1 MTRKKRACD
10 SCHRRKI
17 QCDGVLPQCN
27 FCFHNGVTCTFSRI
41 LGARKRT
48 PKPSGNSDKDLA
60 RRIERIEL
68 ALDAAQKNLA
78 ARILESRE
86 ADGSETTSPS
96 ASSYHPNGQTGDSAT
111 ASNNATT
118 PDGHKNTGEGLS
130 PATTARKARSAG
142 RPKSSNFGTLHFAG
156 FHVGEISSCNGIPF
170 FSPNGQNW
178 IRSRTGQDP
187 TFEKLLATGPPWHST
202 KENHAPLRPD
212 DNVCATTW
220 ELPDKALVESCVR
233 AYCSSSFGHAF
244 PIVEPEE
251 FQTTLDLAYEDEGS
265 PLTIEATSAKACLF
279 AFMTYVHHSRME
291 HVGEIGIDGQ
301 LYMSKAWQLIP
312 QIMHQ
317 VDVPSFQTLFMLCMS
332 SMFMGD
338 FQRGSV
344 VHALACRVLFM
355 LGGHAQPSQ
364 RSTTNNAVYRAERNK
379 WLESHLRQMFWMTYT
394 LDKEVSVRTGLP
406 PSIEDDYCDLTL
418 PQAHRDPQ
426 LMVREGAGSLS
437 DTNSTRRAWLGTF
450 PTTLPGDLTLT
461 IIKSKTYRALY
472 STAALRKSDAELLRD
487 IRELDEELERWRC
500 SVPQPFRPALAFSED
515 AASSIDKDMDR
526 HIIMKKSII
535 HFEYHYLS
543 AAIHRAS
550 GRCSVWAGG
559 EGVSSSVA
567 ITVQASRSTLI
578 YLRAAADGITETA
591 FWYEMAQGLVLDRS
605 LHVLTC
611 SRLVVFYPM
620 SATLT
625 LFCNILLDPCDA
637 QAEDDLD
644 LLCTIPSLIMSI
656 KKSPLTAKEQ
666 AYFQEVNE
674 FFAELTRLARCAIDR
689 ISPMRDTEAAMEL
702 D

>member
-1 MTRKKRACD
+1 
-10 SCHRRKI
+10 
-17 QCDGVLPQCN
+17 
-27 FCFHNGVTCTFSRI
+27 
-41 LGARKRT
+41 
-48 PKPSGNSDKDLA
+48 
-60 RRIERIEL
+60 
-68 ALDAAQKNLA
+68 
-78 ARILESRE
+78 
-86 ADGSETTSPS
+86 
-96 ASSYHPNGQTGDSAT
+96 
-111 ASNNATT
+111 
-118 PDGHKNTGEGLS
+118 
-130 PATTARKARSAG
+130 
-142 RPKSSNFGTLHFAG
+142 
-156 FHVGEISSCNGIPF
+156 
-170 FSPNGQNW
+170 
-178 IRSRTGQDP
+178 
-187 TFEKLLATGPPWHST
+187 
-202 KENHAPLRPD
+202 
-212 DNVCATTW
+212 
-220 ELPDKALVESCVR
+220 
-233 AYCSSSFGHAF
+233 
-244 PIVEPEE
+244 
-251 FQTTLDLAYEDEGS
+251 
-265 PLTIEATSAKACLF
+265 
-279 AFMTYVHHSRME
+279 
-291 HVGEIGIDGQ
+291 
-301 LYMSKAWQLIP
+301 
-312 QIMHQ
+312 
-317 VDVPSFQTLFMLCMS
+317 
-332 SMFMGD
+332 
-338 FQRGSV
+338 
-344 VHALACRVLFM
+344 M

>member
-317 VDVPSFQTLFMLCMS
+317 VDVPSFQTLFML
-332 SMFMGD
+332 
-338 FQRGSV
+338 
-344 VHALACRVLFM
+344 
-355 LGGHAQPSQ
+355 
-364 RSTTNNAVYRAERNK
+364 
-379 WLESHLRQMFWMTYT
+379 
-394 LDKEVSVRTGLP
+394 
-406 PSIEDDYCDLTL
+406 
-418 PQAHRDPQ
+418 AHRDPQ

-591 FWYEMAQGLVLDRS
+591 FW
-605 LHVLTC
+605 
-611 SRLVVFYPM
+611 LVVFYPM